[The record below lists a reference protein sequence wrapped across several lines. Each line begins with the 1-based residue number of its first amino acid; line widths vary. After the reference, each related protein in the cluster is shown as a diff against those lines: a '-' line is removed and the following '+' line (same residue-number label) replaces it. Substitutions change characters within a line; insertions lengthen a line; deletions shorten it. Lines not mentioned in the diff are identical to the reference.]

1 MSIQNINNLGQAP
14 QPARLDPNGRS
25 VTVVAPST
33 VAVKQAGQQP
43 SPDQL
48 KIVTDSINKVLK
60 QTNNNLEFRVDA
72 DTKKTV
78 VKLVDSESGD
88 VIRQFPSEEMLQIAR
103 SIDQIQQGMLLRQ
116 KA

>member
-1 MSIQNINNLGQAP
+1 MSIQNINNLGLAL
-14 QPARLDPNGRS
+14 QPARSGARGMPE
-25 VTVVAPST
+25 TVAAQPA
-33 VAVKQAGQQP
+33 VAVKQTRQQP

-48 KIVTDSINKVLK
+48 RVVAESINKALK
-60 QTNNNLEFRVDA
+60 QANNNLEFHVDA
-72 DTKKTV
+72 GTKITV

-103 SIDQIQQGMLLRQ
+103 SIDQFQQGLLLKQ